1 MEEAPVSLPPLNPA
15 TGPADASRPRTPAA
29 PPTPPT
35 SDQGRRPAL
44 LPPPDVT
51 VSGINL
57 RELAN
62 LQSSPLLEPPSAAP
76 ARPDPKPSRLRLI
89 KAQPSAAMPTTPAPG
104 APPPPVLPAPRP
116 PTVQL
121 SRLPAPPAG
130 RTSSPEA
137 ASPLSSARSL
147 SEGSAL
153 SMADAASLSASPI
166 DPDVG
171 PPGPVAELSFSP
183 SQSRPPTPPPRL
195 GLTPPPAPR
204 GVSLTWPP
212 RAAQVPP

>member
-1 MEEAPVSLPPLNPA
+1 MEAASFSLPPLNLA
-15 TGPADASRPRTPAA
+15 TGPADAPRPRTPAA
-29 PPTPPT
+29 PPIPPT
-35 SDQGRRPAL
+35 SEPGRRSAPFS
-44 LPPPDVT
+44 PPDAT
-51 VSGINL
+51 FSGINL
-57 RELAN
+57 RELAK
-62 LQSSPLLEPPSAAP
+62 LQSSPSLEPPSADQAGP
-76 ARPDPKPSRLRLI
+76 VPKPSRLRLR

-104 APPPPVLPAPRP
+104 APAPPVLPAPRP

-153 SMADAASLSASPI
+153 SMADADSLSASPTN
-166 DPDVG
+166 PDVG
-171 PPGPVAELSFSP
+171 PPGPVPEPSFSP

-195 GLTPPPAPR
+195 GPTPPPATR